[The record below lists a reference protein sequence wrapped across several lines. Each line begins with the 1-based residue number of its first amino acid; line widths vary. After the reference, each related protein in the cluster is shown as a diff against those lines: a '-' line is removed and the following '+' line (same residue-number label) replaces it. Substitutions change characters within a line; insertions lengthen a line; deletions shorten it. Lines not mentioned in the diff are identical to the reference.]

1 MSKFLPIRLHTRD
14 LLSGALDRLCV
25 HDRRG
30 MVLANPASTAVH
42 APMIPR
48 NTENTKTAPEHPARP
63 LWRKP
68 VYAAHSI
75 NQFTQTRTCGTGSDS
90 FPGWCASS

>member
-1 MSKFLPIRLHTRD
+1 MTPSNI
-14 LLSGALDRLCV
+14 A
-25 HDRRG
+25 
-30 MVLANPASTAVH
+30 
-42 APMIPR
+42 
-48 NTENTKTAPEHPARP
+48 NTKTAPERPTRP

-90 FPGWCASS
+90 FPGWCAAS